1 MTDFLRRFSVRQR
14 IFGGFLL
21 LILLT
26 AASLPVFI
34 FDHNSL
40 NAQLQQV
47 VDVDAQAERLLLSA
61 AVRVAASRANLLRY
75 LRDTVPSPY
84 EAADDVVRALDYLTQ
99 VQALLDDP
107 TQQQRVRQ
115 LIENLGQYSTLIE
128 DIQVVRSSGDM
139 TRVAA
144 LELQSQRLGNDIG
157 VQIERVVVQSQQR
170 VVTANATLTAQSHQR
185 LMLIIGVMA
194 GALVISVLLALLVER
209 SISRPVAELR
219 VGAESFAQGNLR
231 TTIPVAGSDELS
243 LLAQTFNRMAGDLA
257 TSYAELE
264 ERVDQRTRDLA
275 RRSAYLLA
283 AADVSR
289 AATAI
294 LDADRL
300 IQQSVEIIRDRFQL
314 YYVGL
319 FLVDAGG
326 EWAVLRAGTG
336 EAGRIM
342 LARGHRIRVGEG
354 MIGWSIVNVQA
365 RIAAQAASDE
375 VRKATAELPETR
387 SEAAVPLRSR
397 GRVIGALTVQDD
409 EYDAFDDAAVAVLQV
424 MADQLAVAIDNA
436 RLYAESQS
444 TLEALRSAS
453 GEITRSAWEKISRG
467 KGFAGVV
474 EGGVVALGTT
484 ALDAG
489 WQPDMLQAARAGEIT
504 RVDAQDLAVPIKS
517 RDAVIGVV
525 RLSKP
530 ETGGDWTAQELNMV
544 NVLVDRLGVTLE
556 SARLYEDTQQR
567 AATERLLADATA
579 RIRSTLDVDAVL
591 RTAVQELRRLL
602 ALDAAEV
609 YMGPE
614 LVTEG
619 FDAYSEGV

>member
-1 MTDFLRRFSVRQR
+1 MTDFLRRLSVRQR
-14 IFGGFLL
+14 IFGGFVL
-21 LILLT
+21 LILLA

-61 AVRVAASRANLLRY
+61 AVRVASSRANLLRY

-84 EAADDVVRALDYLTQ
+84 EAADDVVRALDYLAQAQ
-99 VQALLDDP
+99 VLLDDP
-107 TQQQRVRQ
+107 VQQQRVRQ
-115 LIENLGQYSTLIE
+115 LIENLNQYATLIE
-128 DIQVVRSSGDM
+128 DIQVIRATGDAS
-139 TRVAA
+139 RVTA

-170 VVTANATLTAQSHQR
+170 VAVANAALTAQSQQR
-185 LMLIIGVMA
+185 LLLIIGVMA
-194 GALVISVLLALLVER
+194 GALVISVLLALVVER
-209 SISRPVAELR
+209 SISRPVMELR
-219 VGAESFAQGNLR
+219 VGAESFARGNLQ
-231 TTIPVAGSDELS
+231 TVIPVAGSDELS

-257 TSYAELE
+257 TSYGELE
-264 ERVDQRTRDLA
+264 ERVEQRTRDLE

-294 LDADRL
+294 LNADRL
-300 IQQSVEIIRDRFQL
+300 IEQSVEIIRDRFQL

-319 FLVDAGG
+319 FLVDESG
-326 EWAVLRAGTG
+326 EWAMLRAGTG
-336 EAGRIM
+336 EAGQIM
-342 LARGHRIRVGEG
+342 LARRHRIRVGEG
-354 MIGWSIVNVQA
+354 MIGWSIANVQS

-375 VRKATAELPETR
+375 VRKVTAELPETR

-409 EYDAFDDAAVAVLQV
+409 EYNAFDEAAVAVLQV

-453 GEITRSAWEKISRG
+453 GEMTRVAWEKLSRG
-467 KGFAGVV
+467 KGFAGASD
-474 EGGVVALGTT
+474 GGVM

-489 WQPDMLQAARAGEIT
+489 WQPDMLRAVHTGEIVQAADR
-504 RVDAQDLAVPIKS
+504 DLAVPIKS

-530 ETGGDWTAQELNMV
+530 ESQGDWTAQELNMV

-556 SARLYEDTQQR
+556 SARLYEDTQRR
-567 AATERLLADATA
+567 ASTERLLADVTS

-609 YMGPE
+609 YMGPD
-614 LVTEG
+614 LLEG
-619 FDAYSEGV
+619 TLDAHHEGV

>member
-1 MTDFLRRFSVRQR
+1 MTDFLRRLSVRQR

-34 FDHNSL
+34 FDHDSL
-40 NAQLQQV
+40 NTQLQQV

-84 EAADDVVRALDYLTQ
+84 EAADDVVRALDFLS
-99 VQALLDDP
+99 QAQGLLDDP

-115 LIENLGQYSTLIE
+115 LIENLGQYATLIE

-170 VVTANATLTAQSHQR
+170 VVTANATLTAQSQQR
-185 LMLIIGVMA
+185 LLLIIGVMA
-194 GALVISVLLALLVER
+194 GALVISVLLALMVER

-219 VGAESFAQGNLR
+219 MGAESFAQGNLR

-257 TSYAELE
+257 TSYEELE

-275 RRSAYLLA
+275 RRSSYLLA

-319 FLVDAGG
+319 FLVDQSG

-375 VRKATAELPETR
+375 VRKVTAELPETR

-409 EYDAFDDAAVAVLQV
+409 EYNAFDDAAVAVLQV

-467 KGFAGVV
+467 KGFAGVGD
-474 EGGVVALGTT
+474 GGIV

-504 RVDAQDLAVPIKS
+504 QMDAHDLAVPIKS
-517 RDAVIGVV
+517 RDAVIGVM

-530 ETGGDWTAQELNMV
+530 ETRGDWTAQELNMV

-579 RIRSTLDVDAVL
+579 RIRGTLDVDAVL

-609 YMGPE
+609 YLGPE
-614 LVTEG
+614 LVAEG
-619 FDAYSEGV
+619 FDAHSEGV

>member
-1 MTDFLRRFSVRQR
+1 MTDFLRRLSVRQR

-34 FDHNSL
+34 FDHDSL
-40 NAQLQQV
+40 NTQLQQV

-84 EAADDVVRALDYLTQ
+84 EAADDVVRALDYLSQAQ
-99 VQALLDDP
+99 VLLDDP

-115 LIENLGQYSTLIE
+115 LIENLGQYATLIE

-170 VVTANATLTAQSHQR
+170 VVTANATLTAQSQQR
-185 LMLIIGVMA
+185 LLLIIGVMA

-283 AADVSR
+283 ATDVSR

-319 FLVDAGG
+319 FLVDESG

-375 VRKATAELPETR
+375 VRKVTAELPETR

-409 EYDAFDDAAVAVLQV
+409 EYYTFDDAAVAVLQV

-467 KGFAGVV
+467 KGFAGVGD
-474 EGGVVALGTT
+474 GGIV

-504 RVDAQDLAVPIKS
+504 QVDAHDLAVPIKS

-530 ETGGDWTAQELNMV
+530 ETRGDWTAQELNMV

-591 RTAVQELRRLL
+591 RTAAQELRRLL

-614 LVTEG
+614 LVAEG
-619 FDAYSEGV
+619 FDARSEGV